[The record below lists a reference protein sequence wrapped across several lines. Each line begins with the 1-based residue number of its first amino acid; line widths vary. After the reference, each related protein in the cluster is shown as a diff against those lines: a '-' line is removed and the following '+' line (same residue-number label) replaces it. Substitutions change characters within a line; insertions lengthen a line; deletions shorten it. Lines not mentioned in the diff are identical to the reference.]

1 MHRRLTL
8 VALTGVARDLACCVT
23 SSLGFSCLAS
33 AGDAA
38 ACFATFF
45 VHCFAASAFMVTSSL
60 GFAGFLSRNDSGTG
74 NLPNL
79 LC

>member
-8 VALTGVARDLACCVT
+8 VALTGVARDLACCVN
-23 SSLGFSCLAS
+23 SSLGFSALDGLAS
-33 AGDAA
+33 ADDAA
-38 ACFATFF
+38 TCFATFF
-45 VHCFAASAFMVTSSL
+45 VHSFAASAFMAT
-60 GFAGFLSRNDSGTG
+60 GTFLVGSGPALLTG